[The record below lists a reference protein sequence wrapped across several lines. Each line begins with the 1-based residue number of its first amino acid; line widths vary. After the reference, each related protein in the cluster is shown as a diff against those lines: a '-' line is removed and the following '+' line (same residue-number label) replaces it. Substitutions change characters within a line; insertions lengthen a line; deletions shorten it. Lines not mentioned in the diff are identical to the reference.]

1 VTEVERKSPTTS
13 TRRGAVLA
21 CGCIA
26 LVMIGYVLGSRHS
39 LQIHD
44 GFKVTE
50 VGAILKQ
57 SDFETLYTKMTTGLT
72 DAELT
77 ARVESIVAGTPAST
91 NANVK
96 LLQDWYSS
104 GTTTNKVFV
113 NELIAASL
121 TKSKAATAAA
131 PALSAG
137 TASISCPVS
146 TYEAFGK
153 LYSDETAG
161 KTWEQIERIDSWVR
175 RTLPAVGA
183 PLSVLKLR
191 DCYKNVLSTADQKDF
206 SDNAVQHMLAG
217 NPN

>member
-1 VTEVERKSPTTS
+1 M
-13 TRRGAVLA
+13 G
-21 CGCIA
+21 
-26 LVMIGYVLGSRHS
+26 
-39 LQIHD
+39 
-44 GFKVTE
+44 
-50 VGAILKQ
+50 KQ

-121 TKSKAATAAA
+121 SKSKAATAAA
-131 PALSAG
+131 SASPSAD

-153 LYSDETAG
+153 LYSDETVG
-161 KTWEQIERIDSWVR
+161 KTWEQIERIDAWVR
-175 RTLPAVGA
+175 RALPAVGA

-191 DCYKNVLSTADQKDF
+191 DCYKNVLSTADQMDF
-206 SDNAVQHMLAG
+206 SENAVQHMKAG
-217 NPN
+217 KPN